1 VCAGAGS
8 GISVAGPDAAGLT
21 CEHGTLKA
29 GLTTITLERDGTNI
43 VIHNLPADVCE
54 TRGEDYV
61 DPVVRRLL
69 RPSFTR
75 PRVPAALRSPALQKQ
90 PQPSYAAERRLSSWR
105 SQSAIWFQLANV
117 RVTTLQHLM

>member
-1 VCAGAGS
+1 MCAGAGS

-43 VIHNLPADVCE
+43 VIHKVPADVCE

-61 DPVVRRLL
+61 DPVGAASLETVLHEAARSGCASKSGITKTTPALL
-69 RPSFTR
+69 RSR
-75 PRVPAALRSPALQKQ
+75 A
-90 PQPSYAAERRLSSWR
+90 
-105 SQSAIWFQLANV
+105 
-117 RVTTLQHLM
+117 